1 MDDIR
6 HFCNKMLSKLLEY
19 DRGKESELTKTL
31 YYYIK
36 SSQNISKT
44 AKIMNL
50 WIGGL
55 RYRVQKICEILDADI
70 NDLQTSFQLLLALF
84 KRTGYHFGRSEN

>member
-1 MDDIR
+1 MKL
-6 HFCNKMLSKLLEY
+6 KMLSKLLEY

-36 SSQNISKT
+36 SGQNIGKT

-50 WIGGL
+50 SIGGL
-55 RYRVQKICEILDADI
+55 RYRVKKIGEILEADI
-70 NDLQTSFQLLLALF
+70 HDLQTSYQLFLALQSGIILGDL
-84 KRTGYHFGRSEN
+84 KIE